1 METLIRKITSLTG
14 FTNSAGV
21 VVDSVAEG
29 TVSLSL
35 EKKEELTQFNGYFH
49 GGVIAGLADHAA
61 GAAATTVLPKG
72 RIAVTIDMNINFM
85 APAKGSLLQAIA
97 NVEHSGSSIIVVTV
111 KVNDIEHDVSSA
123 IGTVTLK
130 SVPAPEF

>member
-1 METLIRKITSLTG
+1 METMIKKITSLTG

-29 TVSLSL
+29 KVSLSL
-35 EKKEELTQFNGYFH
+35 EKKDELTQFNGFFH

-72 RIAVTIDMNINFM
+72 RIAVTIDMSINFM
-85 APAKGSLLQAIA
+85 APAKGNLLRAVA
-97 NVEHSGSSIIVVTV
+97 NVEQSGSSIIVVSFR
-111 KVNDIEHDVSSA
+111 VNDIEHDVTSS